1 MGIRLSSII
10 VAAWFGAVSVGSPIA
25 VNAQSSS
32 DIGRALAPA
41 GKLRVGVLKLSYF
54 MAQENDALTGV
65 IPDLGRE
72 LARRADVAAE
82 LIQFDNPGSLM
93 EAFKREEVD
102 VTFIGLTADRAAV
115 FDFGPGIIDIQTTYL
130 VPAASPIGGIA
141 EVDRPGVRIV
151 APQKSAQD
159 AFLRKSLSQAT
170 IINVAVETPRQ
181 AVELLASGQ
190 AEAFSHVAPMLA
202 LAQPD
207 LPGSRIL
214 PGSYFNVPVSIG
226 YAKGRS
232 PAVADFC
239 RLFAADVK
247 ASGFVAQAIA
257 RMGVKAQGLV
267 AAGP

>member
-1 MGIRLSSII
+1 
-10 VAAWFGAVSVGSPIA
+10 VS
-25 VNAQSSS
+25 AQSPS
-32 DIGRALAPA
+32 DIGRALAPT

-54 MAQENDALTGV
+54 MAQENDELTGV

-72 LARRADVAAE
+72 LARRADVTAE
-82 LIQFDNPGSLM
+82 LIQFDNPGRLM
-93 EAFKREEVD
+93 EAFQRAEVD
-102 VTFIGLTADRAAV
+102 VTFIGFTADRAAV
-115 FDFGPGIIDIQTTYL
+115 FDFGPGVIDIQTTYL
-130 VPAASPIGGIA
+130 VPAASPIGSIA

-159 AFLRKSLSQAT
+159 AYLRKTLSKAT
-170 IINVAVETPRQ
+170 IISIAVETPRQ
-181 AVELLASGQ
+181 AVALLASGN
-190 AEAFSHVAPMLA
+190 AEAFSHVVPMLA

-226 YAKGRS
+226 YAEGRG

-257 RMGVKAQGLV
+257 RMGIKAQGLV
-267 AAGP
+267 AAGR